1 MFERIWIVFAKEV
14 IDNMRDRRSVSLAL
28 LYPFIGPLL
37 LGALIA
43 FVGDT
48 IAALPTTTFTL
59 PIQGAGLVAYLEE
72 NGVV

>member
-59 PIQGAGLVAYLEE
+59 PIQGAGLVA
-72 NGVV
+72 